1 MSSIIL
7 CADSESV
14 RHPELLGLAGE
25 SLASQTWLEVFSEA
39 EEARRKVRQ
48 SAQDVEVWVSGSD
61 DVDAINL
68 AAAIKGDGD
77 ATVVRLLAFQGSG
90 SLYSRAQAAGIDEV
104 LDKTAFLKRY
114 HESKRRD
121 VLADALPSPL
131 GSSCL
136 PQPSLSDQPER
147 KEQKPRPRFN
157 PTVHASAP
165 RTNQRGFLLTIVGA
179 GGGTG
184 KSSLAVLAACL
195 AQQSGLSTVLVD
207 ADLQFG
213 DLRYLAGMDNA
224 IRLDQLVEAP
234 ARIDSLA
241 AHDATPALVAAPDRI
256 EQSEL
261 VSGQVPHLV
270 ERLRE
275 RFECVVVSTGASW
288 DESHVKLI
296 EEANTALFVIDQRP
310 SSVRA
315 CRRALAL
322 CTRCGI
328 ATQDF
333 AFVLNRCSRQALFSS
348 IDVSCAL
355 QGVHVSEISDGG
367 REVEELLGAGLP
379 HDLLASK
386 NAYANSVRTLM
397 QTMLPAPTAHAPSIP
412 SIPATR
418 IRKRLV
424 LRRKKAACL

>member
-1 MSSIIL
+1 MPNIIL

-25 SLASQTWLEVFSEA
+25 SLASQPWLEVLSGA
-39 EEARRKVRQ
+39 EEARSKARAS
-48 SAQDVEVWVSGSD
+48 SAGVEVWVSGSD
-61 DVDAINL
+61 DIDAINL
-68 AAAIKGDGD
+68 AAAIKGDRD
-77 ATVVRLLAFQGSG
+77 EAVVRLLAFQGTG

-104 LDKTAFLKRY
+104 LDKRAFLKRY
-114 HESKRRD
+114 HESKGH
-121 VLADALPSPL
+121 DARTVPNPLLSSGCAQPPLPDRLEP
-131 GSSCL
+131 
-136 PQPSLSDQPER
+136 
-147 KEQKPRPRFN
+147 KAQKTHPRFS
-157 PTVHASAP
+157 PTVHSPATRA
-165 RTNQRGFLLTIVGA
+165 TARGFLLTIVGA

-195 AQQSGLSTVLVD
+195 AQESGLSTVLVD

-224 IRLDQLVEAP
+224 VRLDQVVEAP
-234 ARIDSLA
+234 ARIDSLSPQ
-241 AHDATPALVAAPDRI
+241 DAMPALIAAPDRI
-256 EQSEL
+256 EQSEA
-261 VSGQVPHLV
+261 VSSQVPHLV
-270 ERLRE
+270 QQLRE
-275 RFECVVVSTGASW
+275 RFECVVVSTGAAW

-296 EEANTALFVIDQRP
+296 EDASTALFVIDQRP

-322 CTRCGI
+322 CSRCGI

-333 AFVLNRCSRQALFSS
+333 AFALNRCSRQALFSS

-355 QGVHVSEISDGG
+355 QGVHVSEMSDGG

-386 NAYANSVRTLM
+386 NAYANSVRSLM
-397 QTMLPAPTAHAPSIP
+397 QNMLPAPTAKAPALPSIP
-412 SIPATR
+412 SSR
-418 IRKRLV
+418 MRKRLA